1 MSNFTKWNLAYK
13 IFQTLPIFS
22 KFLWNLIFIFLGSH
36 KKFSLVLLHIT
47 NYIYSTWKMKM
58 LFKVFVYWKLKLL
71 NFLMDF
77 VLTSHV
83 HIQPSLKLLVVNTKE
98 TDQSKCLHFRD
109 VLFSWDQVYFKG
121 FSGSLISSLIIFREW
136 WLTSLLLWIGRFT
149 WSIVIFSH
157 VSAVQNKSLTISC

>member
-1 MSNFTKWNLAYK
+1 
-13 IFQTLPIFS
+13 
-22 KFLWNLIFIFLGSH
+22 
-36 KKFSLVLLHIT
+36 
-47 NYIYSTWKMKM
+47 M

-83 HIQPSLKLLVVNTKE
+83 HIQPSVKVLVVDTKE

-121 FSGSLISSLIIFREW
+121 FSGSLISSLIIFRECW
-136 WLTSLLLWIGRFT
+136 FLTSRLLWIGRFT
-149 WSIVIFSH
+149 WLIVIFSH
-157 VSAVQNKSLTISC
+157 VSAVQNKSLSISCWFLILCFNYSLRMALVTQIFMPTRLWSIMWPVTW